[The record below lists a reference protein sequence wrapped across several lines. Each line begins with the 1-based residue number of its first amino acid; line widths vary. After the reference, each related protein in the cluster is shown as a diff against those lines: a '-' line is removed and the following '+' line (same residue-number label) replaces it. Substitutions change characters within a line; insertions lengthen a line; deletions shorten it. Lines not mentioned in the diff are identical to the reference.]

1 MRQGLIVG
9 VALGIGIAIAA
20 GVFALLPQR
29 PGPNPRLPAANQP
42 PTAAAVPTDAV
53 AVPEIVE
60 VAGGA
65 EGRGPFVPGRLM
77 VGDPAPGLSVQ
88 RWYRGEARE
97 RLEPGFVHVVDLWA
111 TWCGPCVRAMPELT
125 LLQAE
130 HREAGLRV
138 LGLSI
143 DSAKNAEEQ
152 VERFLENRGETI
164 GFDLALG
171 TETASAEWLEASGRT
186 SIPTSYVVDREGTVV
201 WIGHPQEPD
210 AGGEGT
216 RMERVIREVLEGTFD
231 LDAATAEA
239 RKEITK
245 EREAAEA
252 VAKTQG
258 LREEMGKAWAEGDR
272 ARTLELIDRIVE
284 LDPEANGELAARKV
298 EILMYEQQEFGE
310 ATAFAARMIVGPYS
324 DDFETLMRLSAL
336 FSGDLDP
343 GPEGRMVGVGAAER
357 AAGLREGDPGVLAQ
371 LGHAQFTA
379 GQVSEA
385 VATMER
391 AIEHC
396 SPDDPVREVIEDLAQ
411 DYRRSLD

>member
-1 MRQGLIVG
+1 MKQGLVLG
-9 VALGIGIAIAA
+9 VSLGIGIAIAA
-20 GVFALLPQR
+20 AVFALLPKG
-29 PGPNPRLPAANQP
+29 PGPTPQVPAANQP
-42 PTAAAVPTDAV
+42 PTTGATETDAETSS
-53 AVPEIVE
+53 EIVE
-60 VAGGA
+60 VAGEA
-65 EGRGPFVPGRLM
+65 DERGPFVPGRLM

-164 GFDLALG
+164 GFDIALG
-171 TETASAEWLEASGRT
+171 TEVASAEWLEASGRT

-201 WIGHPQEPD
+201 WIGHPQEPN

-216 RMERVIREVLEGTFD
+216 QMERVIREVLAGTFD
-231 LDAATAEA
+231 LDAATVEA

-252 VAKTQG
+252 AEKTQS
-258 LREEMGKAWAEGDR
+258 LREEMGKAWADGDR
-272 ARTLELIDRIVE
+272 VRTMELIDRIVE
-284 LDPEANGELAARKV
+284 LDPASSGELAARKV
-298 EILMYEQQEFGE
+298 EILMYEQQEFAE
-310 ATAFAARMIVGPYS
+310 ATAFAARMIEGPYAE
-324 DDFETLMRLSAL
+324 DFETLMRLSAL

-343 GPEGRMVGVGAAER
+343 GPEGRMVGVSSAER

-391 AIEHC
+391 ALEHC
-396 SPDDPVREVIEDLAQ
+396 PPDSPMREVIEDLAQ